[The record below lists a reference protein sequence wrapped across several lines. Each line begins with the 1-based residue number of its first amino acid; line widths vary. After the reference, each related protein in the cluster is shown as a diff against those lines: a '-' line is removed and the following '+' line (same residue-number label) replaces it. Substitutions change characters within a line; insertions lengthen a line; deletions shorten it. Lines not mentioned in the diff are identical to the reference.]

1 MKNAHYLKP
10 VPPKR
15 NPASEAHMECTCIAL
30 LEDDQECLTTTKRCT
45 RLAVW
50 QRPPTGHSGE
60 TVLSPRDAWRR
71 LKTVPFTL
79 SGCYELVEMRNRLRT
94 IEQHLPQGAVI
105 AGTSI
110 SGLAYSEL
118 NHMGFCL
125 CELERFSPEILDAL
139 AAEVAA
145 SAELTARVSAQ
156 PVAGDSPG
164 SYTINL
170 VEVQMAHPEI
180 SSKKALRPFLATTPF
195 VELEIICSHMP
206 PWLEGHVKDHNLT
219 CSRSR
224 TQDGR
229 LRLRISRALCD
240 AGRHSLNG
248 DRT

>member
-1 MKNAHYLKP
+1 
-10 VPPKR
+10 
-15 NPASEAHMECTCIAL
+15 MECTCIAL

-50 QRPPTGHSGE
+50 QRPPAGHGGE
-60 TVLSPRDAWRR
+60 TGLHPAGRGGDTGLHPAGAWRR
-71 LKTVPFTL
+71 LKIVPFTL
-79 SGCYELVEMRNRLRT
+79 SGCYELVDMRNRLRT

-139 AAEVAA
+139 AAEVEA
-145 SAELTARVSAQ
+145 SAEPSAQ
-156 PVAGDSPG
+156 VPAGPVAGDSPG
-164 SYTINL
+164 AYTINL
-170 VEVQMAHPEI
+170 LEVQAAHPEV
-180 SSKKALRPFLATTPF
+180 SSKKALRPFLASTPF

-206 PWLEGHVKDHNLT
+206 PWLEGHMKDHNLT

-224 TQDGR
+224 TQDGH
-229 LRLRISRALCD
+229 LRLRISHALCD
-240 AGRHSLNG
+240 DARNTPMG